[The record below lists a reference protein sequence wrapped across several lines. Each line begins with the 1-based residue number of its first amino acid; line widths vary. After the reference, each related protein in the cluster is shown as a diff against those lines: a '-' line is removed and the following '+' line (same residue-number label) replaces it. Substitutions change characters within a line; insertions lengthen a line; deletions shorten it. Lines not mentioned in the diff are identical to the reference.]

1 MTESNWLNVTRASEE
16 LGVPKYKLEKWR
28 RTKVIDYLKCW
39 MQTGPA
45 KTHPMV
51 YNIQAIKTRF
61 EELSSAFHKDPSDLT
76 VDERQA
82 VFYLIEQE
90 NGDDQPP
97 INEAAAKTPKVGV
110 ALKKVHQ
117 RLSDEFLCIQ
127 RLKVSAEACRI
138 SLDIAAKALRDA
150 ESAIVEGIPGHAKYA
165 IRNAGNGRVIQDTEP
180 VG

>member
-1 MTESNWLNVTRASEE
+1 MTESNWLNVTRASKE
-16 LGVPKYKLEKWR
+16 LGVPKSRLEKWR

-45 KTHPMV
+45 KTHPVV
-51 YNIQAIKTRF
+51 YNIQTIRTRF
-61 EELSSAFHKDPSDLT
+61 AELSSAFHNDPKNLT
-76 VDERQA
+76 DEERQE
-82 VFYLIEQE
+82 VFYLIQQE

-97 INEAAAKTPKVGV
+97 INEAAAKTPKAGV
-110 ALKKVHQ
+110 ALKKVRQ

-138 SLDIAAKALRDA
+138 SLEIAAKALRDA
-150 ESAIVEGIPGHAKYA
+150 ELAIVEGIP
-165 IRNAGNGRVIQDTEP
+165 NTEVIPDTEP